1 MNDGITIRILGDYG
15 PFSKMGKSIGYQV
28 TIGNSSYLVDCGS
41 PLFQQIGG
49 HGMKHIKGLIVTHCH
64 DDHKRWFTDLAL
76 FYRYAPDFSQRVFFL
91 TSEEI
96 NEELIKLTGP
106 ALDRSLSDDS
116 KSIIDISYRE
126 YINYKMIGPQAK
138 YKIAMRD
145 DGQGRLCF
153 SLSDREGNLI
163 GPDKAK
169 IVISRKTGR
178 PRLLFKDP
186 DYREWVEPESFYPFS
201 SEVFY
206 EQDKNIFR
214 DPEGFT
220 IEAVNAHVWHG
231 IPGIGIRFKTDK
243 ESLVFS
249 SDTVHDVEIWKQL
262 YSQKRSQ
269 RLPQPK
275 KEFDA
280 ASIIYGDIND
290 YLERV
295 WSEERFL
302 EAINIFHNSIVI
314 HDIATRKSVVHTDYR
329 GLKNTVLRK
338 EKTILTHSPDKMTSQ
353 WVLSNAEKYF
363 KVKGD
368 AFYEVVGDKL
378 YPCNADVYHK
388 EEGKYYVGYKNT
400 EGKYI
405 VYEKDGLLNLSCEKK
420 LDLGIPLYR
429 VDVYEDVSG
438 RYFPKLEDADTAY
451 SQRKDGRIELVRYT
465 DTGST
470 GKIEE
475 DQRDELHL
483 SREAKPQTDE
493 KDRRLSAIRNWT
505 EIEG

>member
-1 MNDGITIRILGDYG
+1 MTDGITIRILGDYG

-49 HGMKHIKGLIVTHCH
+49 HRMKNMKGLIVTHCH

-76 FYRYAPDFSQRVFFL
+76 FYRYAPDFSQKIFFL

-96 NEELIKLTGP
+96 NEELIKSTGP
-106 ALDRSLSDDS
+106 ALDRSLSNDS
-116 KSIIDISYRE
+116 KSIIDISYGE

-138 YKIAMRD
+138 YRIIMKD

-153 SLSDREGNLI
+153 SLCDREGNLVA
-163 GPDKAK
+163 PDKAK

-178 PRLLFKDP
+178 PRMLFKDP

-201 SEVFY
+201 SQVFY

-220 IEAVNAHVWHG
+220 IEAINAHIWHG
-231 IPGIGIRFKTDK
+231 IPGIGLRFKTDK

-262 YSQKRSQ
+262 YLEKRDQ
-269 RLPQPK
+269 RLPLSK

-280 ASIIYGDIND
+280 ASIIYGDMND

-302 EAINIFHNSIVI
+302 EAINIFNNSIVI

-329 GLKNTVLRK
+329 GLGNTVLK
-338 EKTILTHSPDKMTSQ
+338 KDKTILTHSPDKMTSQ
-353 WVLSNAEKYF
+353 WVLSDAEKYF
-363 KVKGD
+363 RVKGD
-368 AFYEVVGDKL
+368 TFYEIVGDKL

-400 EGKYI
+400 EGRYT
-405 VYEKDGLLNLSCEKK
+405 VYEKDGLLYLSPEKRP
-420 LDLGIPLYR
+420 DLGTPCYQ
-429 VDVYEDVSG
+429 VDLYEDISG
-438 RYFPKLEDADTAY
+438 KYFPKLEDTNIVY
-451 SQRKDGRIELVRYT
+451 FERNDGRVELVKYT

-475 DQRDELHL
+475 NQRHGLQL
-483 SREAKPQTDE
+483 SSEVRPQTDG
-493 KDRRLSAIRNWT
+493 KDHKLSTISNRA
-505 EIEG
+505 EM